1 MREKEV
7 LMLLQKKIYKLAA
20 CFLLIFGICYLVLV
34 WKIPFGSF
42 SKPNSG
48 FLPKVSGVMFIIL
61 AALNVLA
68 EFKKP
73 DTTSEELD
81 SVDWKKAALFVF
93 TCVLYVVLLSTVG
106 YLIGTVISLFL
117 MIKFTG
123 FKGNLIPIITSLA
136 VSLFF
141 YFIFY
146 KLLSVPLPLVS
157 ETLLNVL
164 PF

>member
-1 MREKEV
+1 
-7 LMLLQKKIYKLAA
+7 
-20 CFLLIFGICYLVLV
+20 
-34 WKIPFGSF
+34 
-42 SKPNSG
+42 
-48 FLPKVSGVMFIIL
+48 MFIIL